1 MPPLA
6 NQPPQEV
13 SAKGTKMTD
22 RETEGPIK
30 VSQFTPKSE
39 PLNRQ
44 QSDTRRA
51 ARQQAKW
58 AQRRVASFKVKVRLK
73 LVSVEQQQQTQ
84 ENR

>member
-13 SAKGTKMTD
+13 SAKDTKMTD

-51 ARQQAKW
+51 ARTH
-58 AQRRVASFKVKVRLK
+58 ASRLSGRSVESRHLK
-73 LVSVEQQQQTQ
+73 LKFV
-84 ENR
+84 

>member
-51 ARQQAKW
+51 TH
-58 AQRRVASFKVKVRLK
+58 ASRLSGRSVESRHLK
-73 LVSVEQQQQTQ
+73 LKFV
-84 ENR
+84 

>member
-39 PLNRQ
+39 SLNRQ

-58 AQRRVASFKVKVRLK
+58 AQRESRHLK
-73 LVSVEQQQQTQ
+73 LKFV
-84 ENR
+84 